1 MHPEARHFLDFV
13 KSAFPTFF
21 DGVRCLD
28 AGAADINGNNRHYFS
43 NSEYIGNDVFP
54 APNVTILSK
63 TSDLRFADGHFDT
76 IVSSECFEHDLFYSD
91 SLKNIVHMLKP
102 GGLFAFTCASTG
114 RGEHGTLRT
123 TQGCSLTTQLGDMEW
138 ANYYKNLTEDDV
150 KEAVPIDDIFEHY
163 QFFYNPASY
172 DLYFW
177 GVKKGGRN
185 DIKAPTYEIHA

>member
-13 KSAFPTFF
+13 KNTFSTFF
-21 DGVRCLD
+21 ENVRCLD

-43 NSEYIGNDVFP
+43 NSEYTGNDVFP

-63 TSDLRFADGHFDT
+63 TSDLRFADGYFDT
-76 IVSSECFEHDLFYSD
+76 IVSSECFEHDLFYNE
-91 SLKNIVHMLKP
+91 SLKNIVRMLKP

-114 RGEHGTLRT
+114 REEHGTLRT
-123 TQGCSLTTQLGDMEW
+123 SPHASMTTHTGDTEW

-150 KEAVPIDDIFEHY
+150 REAIAVDVVFEHY
-163 QFFYNPASY
+163 QFFYNPTSY

-177 GVKKGGRN
+177 GIKKGAASE
-185 DIKAPTYEIHA
+185 ISPSTYVI